1 MRKLLTLSTV
11 VLVLLGLMISVAF
24 AAGIRE
30 RIGEQQRRIDQG
42 VSSGQLT
49 RQEADTL
56 QDNLSWIRYELA
68 RMNDDG
74 RLTPGERSRLDG
86 LLDRNN
92 NMIINKKHN
101 PVTVFYTKRVG
112 VGEFT
117 ADRIKNQHAR
127 IDQGIRSRELTRGEA
142 DILIDNLNR
151 IRDDFQRFRSDGR
164 LNWRESDRLDRMLDR
179 NSEMIF
185 AKKHNRNAPIERL
198 DFKLFMNIN

>member
-185 AKKHNRNAPIERL
+185 AKTHNRNAPIERL